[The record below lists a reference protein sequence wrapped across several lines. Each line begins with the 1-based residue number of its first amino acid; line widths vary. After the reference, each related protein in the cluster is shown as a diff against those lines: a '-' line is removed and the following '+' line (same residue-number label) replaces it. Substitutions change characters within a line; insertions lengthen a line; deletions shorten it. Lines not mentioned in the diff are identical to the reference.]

1 MYRAA
6 EAELDV
12 PSGQL
17 VQMSRASGSER
28 ASRSSLVTTKVSP
41 ARQAASAN
49 RSPGRARLVP
59 VTPCVVD
66 IDAIITNA

>member
-12 PSGQL
+12 PPGQL
-17 VQMSRASGSER
+17 VQDVTSVGQRAGEPVQ
-28 ASRSSLVTTKVSP
+28 LVTAKVSP

-49 RSPGRARLVP
+49 RSPGRSRLVP
-59 VTPCVVD
+59 VRPWSN